1 MNEAPDRRV
10 RVTFLIGSLDIG
22 GAEQQLVRLVNEL
35 DRERFQPSV
44 LCLWRGGPL
53 ETKLRSDVQVD
64 GIRLDR
70 VEHRGVRSKALL
82 AARIF
87 WTIGRGLR
95 GQRPD
100 ILHAYLPAAYVL
112 GAVAAWFL
120 RVPVVIAARRGLDSY
135 HVYPY
140 LRWRLLARFANRVI
154 ALHLCNSEAVRHY
167 AIEKEHLRSS
177 QTAVVHNGLDLLS
190 IGGAP
195 PLPEGWRTSRTK
207 FLAIS
212 VANLIHYKNHPMLL
226 RAVRRVLAE
235 EPDFRLVLAGEGPER
250 GALEALA
257 AELGIAPHVVFAG
270 SVESAAS
277 YLSAFDLS
285 LLTSRHEGLPNAV
298 MESLAAGV
306 PVVATAVGGTV
317 ELVDDG
323 VEGLLVP
330 SDDDASLAAA
340 ILRLVHDPKLR
351 QRMGE
356 AGRQRIAS
364 QFAVSR
370 MVSQTEEIYLR
381 LLGARRPARVAA

>member
-22 GAEQQLVRLVNEL
+22 GAEQQLVRLVNGL
-35 DRERFQPSV
+35 DRERFEPSV

-53 ETKLRSDVQVD
+53 EKSLRPDVRVD
-64 GIRLDR
+64 GVRLDR
-70 VEHRGVRSKALL
+70 VEHRGVRSRALL

-87 WTIGRGLR
+87 WTIGQGLR
-95 GQRPD
+95 RQRPD

-120 RVPVVIAARRGLDSY
+120 RIRIVIAARRGLDSY
-135 HVYPY
+135 HLYPY

-154 ALHLCNSEAVRHY
+154 DLHLCNSEAVRGY
-167 AIEKEHLRSS
+167 AIEKENLSS
-177 QTAVVHNGLDLLS
+177 GNTAVVYNGLDLPA
-190 IGGAP
+190 ITDAP
-195 PLPEGWRTSRTK
+195 PLPEGWRQPETQ

-212 VANLIHYKNHPMLL
+212 IANLIHYKNHQMLL
-226 RAVRRVLAE
+226 RALPRVVAE
-235 EPDFRLVLAGEGPER
+235 VPGFRLVLAGKGPER

-270 SVESAAS
+270 SVESASS
-277 YLSAFDLS
+277 YLPAFDLS

-306 PVVATAVGGTV
+306 PVVATAVGGTP
-317 ELVDDG
+317 ELIDDG

-330 SDDDASLAAA
+330 SDDDAGLAAA
-340 ILRLVHDPKLR
+340 ILQLVHDPKLR

-381 LLGARRPARVAA
+381 SLGARRRARVAA